1 MRGKPEFLDLVWY
14 LLEFTMWGWWS
25 FTVIQDLTL
34 LSLLIPL
41 HLSPHSSL
49 VLEAVTSVLVVPVL
63 KGNTWP
69 N

>member
-14 LLEFTMWGWWS
+14 LLDFTMWGWWN

-41 HLSPHSSL
+41 LLSPHSSP
-49 VLEAVTSVLVVPVL
+49 VLEAVTSVLVVARVER
-63 KGNTWP
+63 
-69 N
+69 

>member
-14 LLEFTMWGWWS
+14 LLDFTMWGWWN

-41 HLSPHSSL
+41 HLSPRSSL
-49 VLEAVTSVLVVPVL
+49 VLEAVTSVLVVARVER
-63 KGNTWP
+63 
-69 N
+69 